1 MGFETK
7 PIISGETYEM
17 ASRFA
22 TAASEELAA
31 IAEAS
36 AQATCIGKHWN
47 SIAELGWMATA
58 IPEEAGG
65 AGGDLSDL
73 AALAAGAGRAALAL
87 PLASS
92 CGVVPV
98 LLAGHP
104 ILADVA
110 SGAARV
116 AAILPGA
123 SRDADGKALTGG
135 ATLHGDAVGV
145 ETPPNPTH
153 LAVVVTGDEPM
164 LLLVPVDAAGIQTA
178 TYLRIDWRLA
188 ADFHFGHVA
197 IAPGWIVARG
207 PDVLRRADAARDIGA
222 LLTCIECVS
231 AVGALVE
238 HTIEYLLNRVQFGQ
252 PLATYQALRHRVAEM
267 YVEYETL
274 RGIVA
279 RALRAAQSGDD
290 AWQAIAFAKLRLG
303 EAGRAVAESAI
314 QCHGG
319 MGMTEELPAN
329 RLCKRLMMAE
339 FEYGNRVYYASRL
352 LAEQDAA
359 RLLAAQEA

>member
-7 PIISGETYEM
+7 PVVGGEMYEM

-22 TAASEELAA
+22 VDAGAELAA
-31 IAEAS
+31 IAEAP
-36 AQATCIGKHWN
+36 AQAACIGKHWN
-47 SIAELGWMATA
+47 AIAELGWMATA
-58 IPEEAGG
+58 IAEEAGG
-65 AGGDLSDL
+65 AGGDLADL

-87 PLASS
+87 PVAGS
-92 CGVVPV
+92 CGVVPT

-104 ILADVA
+104 ILAEVA

-123 SRDADGKALTGG
+123 ARDADSKALSAVTS
-135 ATLHGDAVGV
+135 LDGDAVGI
-145 ETPPNPTH
+145 ETPPDPTH
-153 LAVVVTGDEPM
+153 LAVVVDGDEPV
-164 LLLVPVDAAGIQTA
+164 LLLIPTDAAGIQAA

-197 IAPGWIVARG
+197 VAPEWVVARG
-207 PDVLRRADAARDIGA
+207 PEVLERADAARDIGA

-231 AVGALVE
+231 AMGALVE
-238 HTIEYLLNRVQFGQ
+238 QTIQYLLNRVQFGQ
-252 PLATYQALRHRVAEM
+252 PLATYQALRHRVADM
-267 YVEYETL
+267 YVEYETV

-279 RALRAAQSGDD
+279 RALRAAQSGDG
-290 AWQAIAFAKLRLG
+290 AWQALAFAKLRLG

-339 FEYGNRVYYASRL
+339 FEYGNRVFHASRL
-352 LAEQDAA
+352 LAD
-359 RLLAAQEA
+359 QEA

>member
-1 MGFETK
+1 MVLETK
-7 PIISGETYEM
+7 PIVSGEMFEM

-22 TAASEELAA
+22 VEAGEELAA
-31 IAEAS
+31 IADSA
-36 AQATCIGKHWN
+36 AQAACIALHWN
-47 SIAELGWMATA
+47 SIAELGWTATV
-58 IPEEAGG
+58 IPEAEGG

-73 AALAAGAGRAALAL
+73 AALASGAGRAALAL
-87 PLASS
+87 PVAAS
-92 CGVVPV
+92 CGVVPA

-123 SRDADGKALTGG
+123 ARDPGQAALTAEG
-135 ATLHGDAVGV
+135 TLEGDVVGV
-145 ETPPNPTH
+145 ETPPDPTH
-153 LAVVVTGDEPM
+153 LAIAMEDL
-164 LLLVPVDAAGIQTA
+164 LLLVPAKAAGIQTA

-188 ADFHFGHVA
+188 ADFHFGRLV
-197 IAPGWIVARG
+197 IEPGWIVARG
-207 PDVLRRADAARDIGA
+207 EEARQRAEAARDIGA
-222 LLTCIECVS
+222 LLTCVECVS
-231 AVGALVE
+231 AMGALVE
-238 HTIEYLLNRVQFGQ
+238 QTIQYLLNRVQFGQ
-252 PLATYQALRHRVAEM
+252 PLATYQALRHRVADM
-267 YVEYETL
+267 YVEFENC
-274 RGIVA
+274 RGITA
-279 RALRAAQSGDD
+279 RALRAAQSGED

-339 FEYGNRVYYASRL
+339 FEYGNRVFHASRL
-352 LAEQDAA
+352 LAD
-359 RLLAAQEA
+359 QEV

>member
-7 PIISGETYEM
+7 PIVSGEMYDM

-22 TAASEELAA
+22 VDAGEELAA
-31 IAEAS
+31 IAEAP
-36 AQATCIGKHWN
+36 AQAACIGRHWN
-47 SIAELGWMATA
+47 AIAELGWMATA
-58 IPEEAGG
+58 IAEEAGG

-73 AALAAGAGRAALAL
+73 AALAAGAGRAGLAL
-87 PLASS
+87 PIAGS
-92 CGVVPV
+92 CGVVPA

-116 AAILPGA
+116 AAILPGV
-123 SRDADGKALTGG
+123 SRDADGKALTAG
-135 ATLHGDAVGV
+135 ATLDGDAVGV

-153 LAVVVTGDEPM
+153 LAVVVDGGEPM
-164 LLLVPVDAAGIQTA
+164 LLLVPTDAAGIQTA
-178 TYLRIDWRLA
+178 TFLRIDWRLA
-188 ADFHFGHVA
+188 ADFHFGHISVR
-197 IAPGWIVARG
+197 PEWIVARG
-207 PDVLRRADAARDIGA
+207 PEVLRRAEAARDIGA

-231 AVGALVE
+231 AMGALVE
-238 HTIEYLLNRVQFGQ
+238 QTVQYLLNRVQFGQ
-252 PLATYQALRHRVAEM
+252 PLATYQALRHRVADM
-267 YVEYETL
+267 YVEYETV

-279 RALRAAQSGDD
+279 RALRAAQSGEG

-339 FEYGNRVYYASRL
+339 FEYGNRVFHASRL
-352 LAEQDAA
+352 LAD
-359 RLLAAQEA
+359 QEG

>member
-7 PIISGETYEM
+7 PVIGGEMYEM

-22 TAASEELAA
+22 TEAGEELAA
-31 IAEAS
+31 IAEAH
-36 AQATCIGKHWN
+36 AQAACIGRHWAG
-47 SIAELGWMATA
+47 IAELGWMATA
-58 IPEEAGG
+58 IPETEGG
-65 AGGDLSDL
+65 AGGDLADL
-73 AALAAGAGRAALAL
+73 ASLAAGAGRAALAL
-87 PLASS
+87 PVAAS

-110 SGAARV
+110 SGKARV

-123 SRDADGKALTGG
+123 ARDADGKALS
-135 ATLHGDAVGV
+135 AAKALDGDAVGV
-145 ETPPNPTH
+145 ETPPDPTH
-153 LAVVVTGDEPM
+153 VALAIGGDEAV
-164 LLLVPVDAAGIQTA
+164 LLLVPTGAAGLQTA

-197 IAPGWIVARG
+197 IQPEWIVARG
-207 PDVLRRADAARDIGA
+207 AQAMRRAEAARDVGA
-222 LLTCIECVS
+222 LLTGVECVS
-231 AVGALVE
+231 AMGALVE
-238 HTIEYLLNRVQFGQ
+238 QTIHYLLNRVQFGQ

-274 RGIVA
+274 RGIVS
-279 RALRAAQSGDD
+279 RALRAAQSGEE
-290 AWQAIAFAKLRLG
+290 ASQAISFAKLRLG

-339 FEYGNRVYYASRL
+339 FEFGNRVFHATRL
-352 LAEQDAA
+352 LAG
-359 RLLAAQEA
+359 QEA